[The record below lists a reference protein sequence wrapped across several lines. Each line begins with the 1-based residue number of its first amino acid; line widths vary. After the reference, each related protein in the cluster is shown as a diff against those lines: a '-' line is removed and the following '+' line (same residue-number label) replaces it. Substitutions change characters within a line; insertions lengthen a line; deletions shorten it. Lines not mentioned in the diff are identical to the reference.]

1 MAIDRDIHEAID
13 KISRCEVSTFLH
25 KNDSYTQFIS
35 KIKIERFRHIK
46 DLEVSFDHPVTA
58 ISGVNKSGKT
68 SILLL
73 IACSHEK
80 FMRMDATSDKIG
92 MREHSWGDVLSF
104 TSHETSLHDYV
115 YRLFWRVG
123 NLEKNGSGKRNRGSK
138 AWGGLGKKSSK
149 GRNNAK
155 IKNRQVR
162 LIDLDRVLPARAF
175 SDKLYSKSRISSGVD
190 VSDTIVEAFSYI
202 FSRKINSIKEVG
214 NHLNR
219 NCFLIEDDSGNKYST
234 YNAAS
239 GEEAVLYILKD
250 LFDSPENSLIL
261 IEEIEV
267 GIHPF
272 VLRRLIDVIYLASW
286 RGKKQIIY
294 TTHSPTALDSVP
306 EKSRKFIEY
315 SYGEYKCLSE
325 IPIQS
330 AMSKMDSIAHP
341 LINLYCE
348 DDIAEFLIKKQL
360 IEIERNYSAISKIFN
375 IIKSGA
381 INEVKIDYERHKRN
395 YPQYRSKIGYAA
407 IFDGDHINHPH
418 FSQYASNDNI
428 LTSFIYPYVA
438 PEKFLVRSY
447 LENNPHPML
456 NYDLENTD
464 HHFLFKKMVSY
475 GLASDEKDALIICY
489 NNFKN
494 CAFYSF
500 HALEIIKYLYKAID
514 YYSYGEK
521 RKCLLLK

>member
-1 MAIDRDIHEAID
+1 MAIDTCIHDAIHQVNRCDISI
-13 KISRCEVSTFLH
+13 FQH
-25 KNDSYTQFIS
+25 KKESYAQFIS
-35 KIKIERFRHIK
+35 KIKIERFRHIH

-80 FMRMDATSDKIG
+80 FMRIDATSDKIG

-104 TSHETSLHDYV
+104 TSHETSLYDYV

-123 NLEKNGSGKRNRGSK
+123 ALEKNGSGKRNKGSK

-155 IKNRQVR
+155 IKGREVR

-175 SDKLYSKSRISSGVD
+175 SDKLYDKSKISSGID
-190 VSDTIVEAFSYI
+190 VSSEIVEAFSYI
-202 FSRKINSIKEVG
+202 FSREIKSIKEVG

-219 NCFLIEDDSGNKYST
+219 NCFLIEDDLGHKYST

-250 LFDSPENSLIL
+250 LFGSPENSLIL

-272 VLRRLIDVIYLASW
+272 VLRRLIHVIYLASW
-286 RGKKQIIY
+286 KGKKQVIY

-315 SYGEYKCLSE
+315 AYGEYKCLSE

-348 DDIAEFLIKKQL
+348 DEIAEFLIKKQL
-360 IEIERNYSAISKIFN
+360 IEIEKNYSSVTKILN

-381 INEVKIDYERHKRN
+381 INEVKNDYERHKRN

-407 IFDGDHINHPH
+407 IFDGDHINHPQFSH
-418 FSQYASNDNI
+418 FASNDKI

-438 PEKFLVRSY
+438 PEKFLVDAY
-447 LENNPHPML
+447 LKRYPHQML
-456 NYDLENTD
+456 SFDLANTD
-464 HHFLFKKMVSY
+464 HHFLFRKMVEY
-475 GLASDEKDALIICY
+475 GLANDEKDALIICY
-489 NNFKN
+489 SNFKLSE
-494 CAFYSF
+494 FYSF
-500 HALEIIKYLYKAID
+500 HALNIIKYIYKAID

-521 RKCLLLK
+521 KKCLLLK